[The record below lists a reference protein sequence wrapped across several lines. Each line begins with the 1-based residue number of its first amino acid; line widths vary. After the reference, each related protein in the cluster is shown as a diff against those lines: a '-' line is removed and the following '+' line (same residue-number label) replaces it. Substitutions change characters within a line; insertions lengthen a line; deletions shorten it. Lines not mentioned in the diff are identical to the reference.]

1 MKFTTTIIG
10 DGNKAGIEVPEE
22 IVSALD
28 AGKRPPVVVTING
41 QSYRSSIAVMGGK
54 YMVGVSSANRDL
66 TGASAGD
73 TVDVDLEV
81 DTQPRVIE
89 VPDDLAA
96 ALEAEPEAK
105 DLQPLVLPDEA
116 AELEPVVLPQADTPA
131 PAIQPAVGSGF
142 LGRWLGSAEAR
153 ELLTEALDRFDGRD
167 PHGFSFRPAGADD
180 QVDDELD
187 PLDPLILPA
196 GVGPKDPFGAPVVC
210 DADAAVPTGPFAF
223 VTDTDALLSERG
235 HHRLLMEP
243 TANDWVI

>member
-1 MKFTTTIIG
+1 MKFTTTIVG
-10 DGNKAGIEVPEE
+10 DGNKAGIEVPEDV
-22 IVSALD
+22 VSALD

-105 DLQPLVLPDEA
+105 AFYGTLNYSAQRRYVEPIGDAKTEETRARRIAKVIADLK
-116 AELEPVVLPQADTPA
+116 
-131 PAIQPAVGSGF
+131 
-142 LGRWLGSAEAR
+142 
-153 ELLTEALDRFDGRD
+153 
-167 PHGFSFRPAGADD
+167 AG
-180 QVDDELD
+180 
-187 PLDPLILPA
+187 
-196 GVGPKDPFGAPVVC
+196 KK
-210 DADAAVPTGPFAF
+210 
-223 VTDTDALLSERG
+223 
-235 HHRLLMEP
+235 
-243 TANDWVI
+243 